1 MVVPR
6 RLVEESLVQKQTLRG
21 KAGKQRRNAISLSSA
36 DAKQLRDQLTPSE
49 NEVIENTPEEERSD
63 GASDGADDDEE
74 GDGDG
79 E

>member
-1 MVVPR
+1 L
-6 RLVEESLVQKQTLRG
+6 RLATSVLAFRYFLRQT
-21 KAGKQRRNAISLSSA
+21 GKQRRNAISLSSA